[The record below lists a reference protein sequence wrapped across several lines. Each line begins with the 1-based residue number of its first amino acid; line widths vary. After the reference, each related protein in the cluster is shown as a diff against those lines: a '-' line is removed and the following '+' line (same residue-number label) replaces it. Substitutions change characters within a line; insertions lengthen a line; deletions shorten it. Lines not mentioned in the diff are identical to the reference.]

1 MFKQLW
7 SLIHTTIASSRAK
20 YLYGI
25 IYAMGTIGS
34 VIGGILPS
42 FFAVRWGSAHLFL
55 ATFPLYLLLFF
66 FYRKAFKHS
75 AIQTTE
81 FLQSPSKETPQGFS
95 SVFRSPLLFSVLAL
109 VVLMQVSVALMEY
122 QFNVHLE
129 LNIADLDLRTE
140 YVGRMLSLTNILSGL
155 LQLIGSFLLIH
166 TLGVRG
172 AHLAIPLL
180 LLVNAAGVA
189 LFPSF
194 ALVSF
199 SMVFIKAID
208 FSLFGVSR
216 EMLYVS
222 MKVDEKFRAKAVIDV
237 FAYRT
242 SKALVSLCILGLQFF
257 AGMRLLF
264 WVSYATIAILLLWI
278 GVVWFLLRRH
288 YPAQVKV

>member
-1 MFKQLW
+1 
-7 SLIHTTIASSRAK
+7 
-20 YLYGI
+20 
-25 IYAMGTIGS
+25 
-34 VIGGILPS
+34 
-42 FFAVRWGSAHLFL
+42 
-55 ATFPLYLLLFF
+55 
-66 FYRKAFKHS
+66 
-75 AIQTTE
+75 
-81 FLQSPSKETPQGFS
+81 
-95 SVFRSPLLFSVLAL
+95 
-109 VVLMQVSVALMEY
+109 
-122 QFNVHLE
+122 
-129 LNIADLDLRTE
+129 
-140 YVGRMLSLTNILSGL
+140 
-155 LQLIGSFLLIH
+155 
-166 TLGVRG
+166 VRG